1 MNGKA
6 EITTIE
12 GLLLRTHDELKFHQP
27 LRKIHEPENY

>member
-12 GLLLRTHDELKFHQP
+12 GLLLRTHDELEFHQP